1 MKRDY
6 LKNLDIGGG
15 AHLSDELIEQ
25 IMAEDGKA
33 KSELQNTINTLTAE
47 RDGLKTQLSDANT
60 AIQSYKDMDI
70 DGIKKAAADWET
82 KYDADTKALK
92 DQLEGVKYG
101 YAVDNAVSG
110 IKFTS
115 DSAKKAFVS
124 DLTATVAKI
133 IGIDVSE
140 HNGSINWAAV
150 KKAGVSFAFVRTGY
164 GVSHVDNYFKR
175 NMEGALAQGI
185 PVGIYHFSYALNAAG
200 AKAEA
205 EYVLKLIQPYKDK
218 ITLPVFYDFEYD
230 TVSYAKKQGVTLD
243 REAFNAHTVAF
254 CETIKAAGYTPG
266 TYYNLDY
273 LRRYVDINRVGG
285 YVQWYAQ
292 YASTASAA
300 GWAIWQYSSSYTI
313 PGCSGRFDVNVLGD
327 ASLLAGT
334 TGKYTIGW
342 HRDSKGWWY
351 ADSANT
357 YYKEQWAKIKDKW
370 YYFNKEGYML
380 ENAWKVEAG
389 GDTYY
394 LGAEGDMQT
403 NMIVGLGSDGKLQPI
418 ERYYHLISELPDYY
432 RTEVDKLVATG
443 KLKGKAG
450 EGEELVLDLSESAV
464 RVLIIL
470 NR

>member
-1 MKRDY
+1 M
-6 LKNLDIGGG
+6 
-15 AHLSDELIEQ
+15 
-25 IMAEDGKA
+25 
-33 KSELQNTINTLTAE
+33 
-47 RDGLKTQLSDANT
+47 
-60 AIQSYKDMDI
+60 
-70 DGIKKAAADWET
+70 
-82 KYDADTKALK
+82 
-92 DQLEGVKYG
+92 
-101 YAVDNAVSG
+101 
-110 IKFTS
+110 
-115 DSAKKAFVS
+115 
-124 DLTATVAKI
+124 AKI

-205 EYVLKLIQPYKDK
+205 KYVLKLIQSYKDK

-230 TVSYAKKQGVTLD
+230 TVSYAKKQGVTLGK
-243 REAFNAHTVAF
+243 EAFNAHTVAF

-300 GWAIWQYSSSYTI
+300 GWAIWQYSSSFTI
-313 PGCSGRFDVNVLGD
+313 PGCSGRFDVNVLAD
-327 ASLLAGT
+327 ASLLTGS

-351 ADSANT
+351 ANSTTT
-357 YYKEQWAKIKDKW
+357 YYKEQWAKINDKW
-370 YYFNKEGYML
+370 YLFGMDGYML
-380 ENAWKVEAG
+380 TGWQDSMG
-389 GDTYY
+389 
-394 LGAEGDMQT
+394 
-403 NMIVGLGSDGKLQPI
+403 DGK
-418 ERYYHLISELPDYY
+418 R
-432 RTEVDKLVATG
+432 V
-443 KLKGKAG
+443 
-450 EGEELVLDLSESAV
+450 EG
-464 RVLIIL
+464 
-470 NR
+470 